1 MTPGPGPCSGPA
13 RSATEGKGATVRRRV
28 TPEACV
34 PHDAKPPEA
43 APAIEAQGTQSH
55 RFPVRVYFEDTDAGG
70 VAYHATYLRWAER
83 ARTESLR
90 AMQLPHALMME
101 RHHAMLVVRRIKVEY
116 VRPARLDEP
125 LIVETRIRAI
135 GAATLDLDQ
144 LVLREDGEAV
154 LARLDVGLV
163 CVRADGIRPSRI
175 PEPWR
180 GALAGRIWGG
190 DAA

>member
-1 MTPGPGPCSGPA
+1 MT
-13 RSATEGKGATVRRRV
+13 R
-28 TPEACV
+28 
-34 PHDAKPPEA
+34 H
-43 APAIEAQGTQSH
+43 H

-90 AMQLPHALMME
+90 AMHLPHALMME
-101 RHHAMLVVRRIKVEY
+101 RHNTMLVVRRIEVAY

-125 LIVETRIRAI
+125 LIVETRIRGV

-144 LVLREDGEAV
+144 LVLREDGAAE
-154 LARLDVGLV
+154 LARLAVGLV
-163 CVRADGIRPSRI
+163 CVRSGQAGGLDQLRPARI

-180 GALAGRIWGG
+180 SEFVGRLP
-190 DAA
+190 A

>member
-1 MTPGPGPCSGPA
+1 M
-13 RSATEGKGATVRRRV
+13 
-28 TPEACV
+28 
-34 PHDAKPPEA
+34 KPSP
-43 APAIEAQGTQSH
+43 H

-90 AMQLPHALMME
+90 TMHLPHALMME
-101 RHHAMLVVRRIKVEY
+101 RHNTMLVVRRIEVAY

-144 LVLREDGEAV
+144 KVVREADGVE
-154 LARLDVGLV
+154 LARLAVGLV
-163 CVRADGIRPSRI
+163 CVRGRLSGPADAADGLRPARI

-180 GALAGRIWGG
+180 TELAGLLEGG
-190 DAA
+190 EQP